1 MRVGG
6 IDPGKSGAVAIC
18 EDGKIL
24 AMALLADITPRYW
37 FQKFECKTV
46 WVEQAQSFPK
56 QGIASAFNYGRDFG
70 YLLGTLA
77 GSGIVTHMIRP
88 AAWTARIHQ
97 MSPKIDDA
105 KERSLWCAKHLWPHQ
120 SFLATDKSKKPHDGL
135 IDAALIAFYGY
146 LSGQRRDVFDHAL
159 DQAFPFLD

>member
-18 EDGKIL
+18 EHGKII
-24 AMALLADITPRYW
+24 AMSLLADVTARAW

-77 GSGIVTHMIRP
+77 GSGITTQMIRP
-88 AAWTARIHQ
+88 AVWTARIHQ
-97 MSPKIDDA
+97 MSPKIDDV
-105 KERSLWCAKHLWPHQ
+105 KERSLWCAKHLWPDLT
-120 SFLATDKSKKPHDGL
+120 FLATEKSKKPHDGL

-146 LSGQRRDVFDHAL
+146 LSEQRRDVFDHVAN
-159 DQAFPFLD
+159 QAFAFLD